1 MLVLLEPLE
10 FDDVGDVIVFAV
22 NVEIVFDD
30 DDDED
35 TEEGVDDAEIVEL
48 DTFEFEDDWEFFCI
62 FGIVYLLFLNTETF
76 VNFERTESAVDDGDA
91 LPVDVF
97 NIDWVDEDDPLPLPL
112 PPPDDDVFVLV
123 ILIFKP
129 EFDCLIVNCESR

>member
-30 DDDED
+30 DDED

-48 DTFEFEDDWEFFCI
+48 DTFEFEDD
-62 FGIVYLLFLNTETF
+62 
-76 VNFERTESAVDDGDA
+76 
-91 LPVDVF
+91 
-97 NIDWVDEDDPLPLPL
+97 
-112 PPPDDDVFVLV
+112 
-123 ILIFKP
+123 
-129 EFDCLIVNCESR
+129 